1 MEHQM
6 LKKHAANSEYY
17 GNAEKYS
24 ELSDQI
30 AMGTRRFATPPAN
43 PAQMMQLQRSIGNR
57 SVGQL
62 EEASGGT
69 SKSDAHLA
77 AFKQRC
83 QKYGKVL
90 DGDFVAKFEKYV
102 ACLVSNNKEEGMPL
116 LNEVLAHLSKIK
128 AFQIPA
134 DVYDKVAGTED
145 EDKYAENINL
155 WSKTNKHM
163 PNEKAGAS
171 GGVTL
176 ESSLAGYLFDGLDF
190 GVDYST
196 SDLLK
201 AQWTEVSHNF
211 VKNAKGVVKAHLLIG
226 VNHDSVMYRTES
238 KVIMEKLKSK
248 EVTKVEM
255 NYYKANLANGTD
267 IDLVPFKTEEITT
280 PEGFEKVLENTVST
294 IPIGEIK
301 TKDGAT
307 KTIVFKTLPTG
318 RRSADMPSLHRIS
331 KVPTVSHWRKA
342 EGRER
347 CSGPFSALSAS
358 P

>member
-6 LKKHAANSEYY
+6 QKRHAANSELYENGDKNGIS
-17 GNAEKYS
+17 GNQTAAGA
-24 ELSDQI
+24 L
-30 AMGTRRFATPPAN
+30 RFDTPPVN
-43 PAQMMQLQRSIGNR
+43 PAQIMQLQRTIGNR
-57 SVGQL
+57 SVTQMMQGLRAIQRQ
-62 EEASGGT
+62 EGTSGT

-77 AFKQRC
+77 TFKQRC
-83 QKYGKVL
+83 QKFSKVL
-90 DGDFVAKFEKYV
+90 DGEFIAKFEKYV
-102 ACLVSNNKEEGMPL
+102 TCLVAGNKEEGLPL
-116 LNEVLAHLSKIK
+116 LHEVLAHLSKIK

-145 EDKYAENINL
+145 EDTYAENINL

-211 VKNAKGVVKAHLLIG
+211 VKNAKGTVKAHLLIG
-226 VNHDSVMYRTES
+226 VNRDSVMYKTES
-238 KVIMEKLKSK
+238 KVILEKLKNG

-255 NYYKANLANGTD
+255 NYYKADLKNGTD
-267 IDLVPFKTEEITT
+267 IELVPFKVEEITT
-280 PEGFEKVLENTVST
+280 PEEFEKVLQTTVST
-294 IPIGEIK
+294 IPIGEFK
-301 TKDGAT
+301 GKDGEMKTMVAKVDANGKIF
-307 KTIVFKTLPTG
+307 KTIQNFTHG
-318 RRSADMPSLHRIS
+318 SEERRHAKSAPH
-331 KVPTVSHWRKA
+331 
-342 EGRER
+342 
-347 CSGPFSALSAS
+347 
-358 P
+358 